1 MATAEIPV
9 DLFNPGQVFACLGF
23 MEAAEVLLG
32 DARGGFDWSDPANV
46 RFHLEAAGDPHPV
59 EAVLQFLFRAEV
71 SAIAPVGS
79 ALRAKETGVGT
90 KVAAN
95 RCFPCAE
102 PATPSA
108 LPGQLA
114 DHRRGT
120 LRVEH
125 WCDGTRQRDPVKL
138 WAGMGG
144 YSGAALTRDL
154 LAQLSRWSAAAR
166 QNAITD
172 PFAIPAIQSSSFR
185 FDLRGSYVPLDLG
198 FSLNKHSEMNVVGY
212 PLVELLAAVG
222 LQHARPMMRAKLLYV
237 YGVWSGPLPL
247 PLARAALGAQS
258 LGFPMR
264 CFSMVLGW
272 PGKEGQARCILFSQE
287 EPAHD

>member
-32 DARGGFDWSDPANV
+32 GARGGFDWSDPGDS
-46 RFHLEAAGDPHPV
+46 RFHLEAAGDEHPV
-59 EAVLQFLFRAEV
+59 EAVLEFLFQAEV
-71 SAIAPVGS
+71 SAMAPFGS
-79 ALRAKETGVGT
+79 GLRAKEAGIDT
-90 KVAAN
+90 KVAAD
-95 RCFPCAE
+95 RCFPCPE

-108 LPGQLA
+108 LPVRLA
-114 DHRRGT
+114 DRRGGA

-125 WCDGTRQRDPVKL
+125 WCDATRQRDTVKF

-154 LAQLSRWSAAAR
+154 LEQLSRWSAAAR
-166 QNAITD
+166 RNAVTD
-172 PFAIPAIQSSSFR
+172 PFAIPSTQSSSFR

-198 FSLNKHSEMNVVGY
+198 FSLNEHSQMNVVGY
-212 PLVELLAAVG
+212 PLVELLAAIG
-222 LQHARPMMRAKLLYV
+222 LQHARPMMRAKLHYV
-237 YGVWSGPLPL
+237 YGAWSGRLPL
-247 PLARAALGAQS
+247 PLARAALGAQN

-264 CFSMVLGW
+264 SFSMVLGW